1 MWTNL
6 DRYQKTLILALSLGI
21 SSSILILN
29 FQFAFSQN
37 VISYLDVNSTST
49 AQLSKFSVAAWFKT
63 STDYNSNAF
72 IVNKAGAS
80 DNMNYGIWM
89 TNAEKVG
96 AGFETSSGND
106 IFATSPLSYSDGKW
120 HYAVVTFDGTTITL
134 YLDGLPVGTRIASG
148 IPDSGGEEPIRM
160 GANSDGLSNFFVG
173 NVDEIRVWNAALTA
187 QQVADAYNGK
197 FDTKGQIE
205 YLDFSEPIVSSN
217 NTAQINGTVTNQTG
231 IQDINGTVTNQTG
244 IQDINGTVSNETSTI
259 SDLSAKNDTGIVNN
273 TLQNIPPIEIP
284 QTTNDTG
291 IANDSST
298 QNRQKAPEENNSPES
313 FDQSVSV
320 DQEGQVAITLEA
332 TDEDNDQLQFDITAD
347 PLQGRLTGF
356 DKEKGTVTYVPQNGY
371 SGNDKFSFKVVDNK
385 SSESNI
391 ADVDVNVKEVVSSNE
406 KGQNETNNAVQSIK
420 NTTGIQED
428 TKVIPAQQPNMVPKA
443 DAGDDQKVEVN
454 TEVKLDGG
462 KSSDEDGKIV
472 SYKWEQTDGPEVDI
486 KQADKQTATFDVP
499 ESAADSKL
507 VFKLTVVDDKGDS
520 ASDDVSAEVHNTQ
533 AQNTD
538 NTQAQNTDNT
548 QAQNTDNTQAQ
559 NTDNTQAQNTDNT
572 QAQNTDN
579 TQAQNT
585 DNTQAQNTDNTQAQN
600 TDNTQAQNTDNT
612 QAQNTDNTQAQNTD
626 NTQTQK
632 NTQVDSTQ
640 LNVPPKADAGDDQKV
655 EVNTEVKLDGGKSSD
670 EDGKIASYKWEQT
683 DGPEVDIKQ
692 ADKQTATFDVP
703 ESAADSKLV
712 FKLTV
717 VDDKG
722 DSASDDVTIDVSKV
736 QNVPPKADAG
746 DDQKAEVNTEVKLDG
761 GKSSD
766 EDGKIAS
773 HKWEQ
778 TDGPEVDIKQADKQT
793 ATFDV
798 PESAADSKLVF
809 KLTVVDDKGDSA
821 SDDVTIDVS
830 KVQNVPPKADAGDDQ
845 KVEVNTEVKLDGGK
859 SSDEDGKIAS
869 YKWEQTDGPEVD
881 IKQADKQTAT
891 FEVSGTP

>member
-37 VISYLDVNSTST
+37 EISYLDVNSTST

-80 DNMNYGIWM
+80 DNLNYAIWM

-96 AGFETSSGND
+96 AGFETSSGNA

-273 TLQNIPPIEIP
+273 TLQNIPPVEIP

-298 QNRQKAPEENNSPES
+298 QNQQEAPEENNSPES
-313 FDQSVSV
+313 FDQNVSV
-320 DQEGQVAITLEA
+320 DQDGQVAITLEA

-347 PLQGRLTGF
+347 PLQGSLTGF

-428 TKVIPAQQPNMVPKA
+428 TKVIPAEQPNMVPKA

-462 KSSDEDGKIV
+462 KSSDQDGKIV

-520 ASDDVSAEVHNTQ
+520 ASDEVEIEV
-533 AQNTD
+533 
-538 NTQAQNTDNT
+538 
-548 QAQNTDNTQAQ
+548 
-559 NTDNTQAQNTDNT
+559 
-572 QAQNTDN
+572 
-579 TQAQNT
+579 
-585 DNTQAQNTDNTQAQN
+585 
-600 TDNTQAQNTDNT
+600 
-612 QAQNTDNTQAQNTD
+612 
-626 NTQTQK
+626 QK
-632 NTQVDSTQ
+632 ISEENEI
-640 LNVPPKADAGDDQKV
+640 PK
-655 EVNTEVKLDGGKSSD
+655 
-670 EDGKIASYKWEQT
+670 
-683 DGPEVDIKQ
+683 
-692 ADKQTATFDVP
+692 
-703 ESAADSKLV
+703 
-712 FKLTV
+712 
-717 VDDKG
+717 
-722 DSASDDVTIDVSKV
+722 
-736 QNVPPKADAG
+736 
-746 DDQKAEVNTEVKLDG
+746 
-761 GKSSD
+761 
-766 EDGKIAS
+766 
-773 HKWEQ
+773 
-778 TDGPEVDIKQADKQT
+778 
-793 ATFDV
+793 
-798 PESAADSKLVF
+798 
-809 KLTVVDDKGDSA
+809 
-821 SDDVTIDVS
+821 
-830 KVQNVPPKADAGDDQ
+830 
-845 KVEVNTEVKLDGGK
+845 
-859 SSDEDGKIAS
+859 
-869 YKWEQTDGPEVD
+869 
-881 IKQADKQTAT
+881 
-891 FEVSGTP
+891 

>member
-37 VISYLDVNSTST
+37 EISYLDVNSTST

-96 AGFETSSGND
+96 AGFETSSGNA

-120 HYAVVTFDGTTITL
+120 HYAVVTFDGTTVTL

-148 IPDSGGEEPIRM
+148 MPDSGGEEPMRM
-160 GANSDGLSNFFVG
+160 GANSDALSNFFVG

-231 IQDINGTVTNQTG
+231 IQDITGTVTNQTG
-244 IQDINGTVSNETSTI
+244 IQDINCTVSNETSTI

-298 QNRQKAPEENNSPES
+298 QNQQKAPEENNSPES
-313 FDQSVSV
+313 FDQNVSV
-320 DQEGQVAITLEA
+320 DQDGQVAITLEA

-347 PLQGRLTGF
+347 PLQGSLTGF

-391 ADVDVNVKEVVSSNE
+391 AEVNVNVKEVVSSNE

-428 TKVIPAQQPNMVPKA
+428 TKVIPAEQPNMVPKA

-462 KSSDEDGKIV
+462 KSSDPDGKIV

-486 KQADKQTATFDVP
+486 EQADKQTATFDVP

-520 ASDDVSAEVHNTQ
+520 ASDDVSAEVH
-533 AQNTD
+533 
-538 NTQAQNTDNT
+538 
-548 QAQNTDNTQAQ
+548 
-559 NTDNTQAQNTDNT
+559 
-572 QAQNTDN
+572 
-579 TQAQNT
+579 
-585 DNTQAQNTDNTQAQN
+585 NTQAQN

-717 VDDKG
+717 VDDKD
-722 DSASDDVTIDVSKV
+722 DSASDEVEIEAQKISEE
-736 QNVPPKADAG
+736 NEVPK
-746 DDQKAEVNTEVKLDG
+746 
-761 GKSSD
+761 
-766 EDGKIAS
+766 
-773 HKWEQ
+773 
-778 TDGPEVDIKQADKQT
+778 
-793 ATFDV
+793 
-798 PESAADSKLVF
+798 
-809 KLTVVDDKGDSA
+809 
-821 SDDVTIDVS
+821 
-830 KVQNVPPKADAGDDQ
+830 
-845 KVEVNTEVKLDGGK
+845 
-859 SSDEDGKIAS
+859 
-869 YKWEQTDGPEVD
+869 
-881 IKQADKQTAT
+881 
-891 FEVSGTP
+891 

>member
-29 FQFAFSQN
+29 FQSAFSQN
-37 VISYLDVNSTST
+37 ELSYLDVNSTST

-148 IPDSGGEEPIRM
+148 TPDSGGEEPMRM

-197 FDTKGQIE
+197 FYTKGQIE

-231 IQDINGTVTNQTG
+231 FQDINGTVTNQTG
-244 IQDINGTVSNETSTI
+244 FQDINGTVTNQTGFQDINGTVSNETSTI

-298 QNRQKAPEENNSPES
+298 QNQQKAPEENNSPEA
-313 FDQSVSV
+313 FDQNVSV
-320 DQEGQVAITLEA
+320 DQDGQVAITLEA

-347 PLQGRLTGF
+347 PLQGSLTGF

-420 NTTGIQED
+420 NTTGMQED
-428 TKVIPAQQPNMVPKA
+428 TNVIPAQQPNMVPKA

-572 QAQNTDN
+572 QAQNT
-579 TQAQNT
+579 
-585 DNTQAQNTDNTQAQN
+585 
-600 TDNTQAQNTDNT
+600 
-612 QAQNTDNTQAQNTD
+612 
-626 NTQTQK
+626 
-632 NTQVDSTQ
+632 Q
-640 LNVPPKADAGDDQKV
+640 LNVPPKADAGDDLKA

-712 FKLTV
+712 LKLTV

-722 DSASDDVTIDVSKV
+722 DSASDEVEIKV
-736 QNVPPKADAG
+736 QKISEENEIPK
-746 DDQKAEVNTEVKLDG
+746 
-761 GKSSD
+761 
-766 EDGKIAS
+766 
-773 HKWEQ
+773 
-778 TDGPEVDIKQADKQT
+778 
-793 ATFDV
+793 
-798 PESAADSKLVF
+798 
-809 KLTVVDDKGDSA
+809 
-821 SDDVTIDVS
+821 
-830 KVQNVPPKADAGDDQ
+830 
-845 KVEVNTEVKLDGGK
+845 
-859 SSDEDGKIAS
+859 
-869 YKWEQTDGPEVD
+869 
-881 IKQADKQTAT
+881 
-891 FEVSGTP
+891 

>member
-1 MWTNL
+1 MWINL
-6 DRYQKTLILALSLGI
+6 DRSQKTLILALSLGI

-29 FQFAFSQN
+29 FQSAFSQN
-37 VISYLDVNSTST
+37 EISYLDVNSTST

-80 DNMNYGIWM
+80 DNLNYGIWM

-96 AGFETSSGND
+96 AGFETSSGNA

-148 IPDSGGEEPIRM
+148 MPDSGGEEPIRM
-160 GANSDGLSNFFVG
+160 GANSDALSNFFVG

-231 IQDINGTVTNQTG
+231 F
-244 IQDINGTVSNETSTI
+244 QDINGTVSNETSTI
-259 SDLSAKNDTGIVNN
+259 SDLSATNDTGIVNN
-273 TLQNIPPIEIP
+273 TLQNNPPVEIP

-298 QNRQKAPEENNSPES
+298 RNQQKAPEENNSPEA
-313 FDQSVSV
+313 FDQNVSV
-320 DQEGQVAITLEA
+320 DQDGQVAITLEA

-347 PLQGRLTGF
+347 PLQGSLTDF

-391 ADVDVNVKEVVSSNE
+391 ADVDVNVKEVVSSSN
-406 KGQNETNNAVQSIK
+406 KNVQNETNNAVQSIE

-428 TKVIPAQQPNMVPKA
+428 TNVIPTEQPNMV
-443 DAGDDQKVEVN
+443 
-454 TEVKLDGG
+454 
-462 KSSDEDGKIV
+462 
-472 SYKWEQTDGPEVDI
+472 
-486 KQADKQTATFDVP
+486 
-499 ESAADSKL
+499 
-507 VFKLTVVDDKGDS
+507 
-520 ASDDVSAEVHNTQ
+520 
-533 AQNTD
+533 
-538 NTQAQNTDNT
+538 
-548 QAQNTDNTQAQ
+548 
-559 NTDNTQAQNTDNT
+559 
-572 QAQNTDN
+572 
-579 TQAQNT
+579 
-585 DNTQAQNTDNTQAQN
+585 
-600 TDNTQAQNTDNT
+600 
-612 QAQNTDNTQAQNTD
+612 
-626 NTQTQK
+626 
-632 NTQVDSTQ
+632 
-640 LNVPPKADAGDDQKV
+640 PKADAGDDQKV

-717 VDDKG
+717 VDDKD
-722 DSASDDVTIDVSKV
+722 DSASDEVEIEAQKISEE
-736 QNVPPKADAG
+736 NEVPK
-746 DDQKAEVNTEVKLDG
+746 
-761 GKSSD
+761 
-766 EDGKIAS
+766 
-773 HKWEQ
+773 
-778 TDGPEVDIKQADKQT
+778 
-793 ATFDV
+793 
-798 PESAADSKLVF
+798 
-809 KLTVVDDKGDSA
+809 
-821 SDDVTIDVS
+821 
-830 KVQNVPPKADAGDDQ
+830 
-845 KVEVNTEVKLDGGK
+845 
-859 SSDEDGKIAS
+859 
-869 YKWEQTDGPEVD
+869 
-881 IKQADKQTAT
+881 
-891 FEVSGTP
+891 

>member
-37 VISYLDVNSTST
+37 EISYLDVNSTST

-80 DNMNYGIWM
+80 DNLNYAIWM

-96 AGFETSSGND
+96 AGFETSSGNA

-298 QNRQKAPEENNSPES
+298 QNQQKIPEENNSPES

-320 DQEGQVAITLEA
+320 DQDGQVAITLEA

-347 PLQGRLTGF
+347 PLQGSLTGF

-428 TKVIPAQQPNMVPKA
+428 TKVIPAEQPNMVPKA

-538 NTQAQNTDNT
+538 NTQAQ
-548 QAQNTDNTQAQ
+548 
-559 NTDNTQAQNTDNT
+559 
-572 QAQNTDN
+572 
-579 TQAQNT
+579 
-585 DNTQAQNTDNTQAQN
+585 
-600 TDNTQAQNTDNT
+600 
-612 QAQNTDNTQAQNTD
+612 
-626 NTQTQK
+626 K
-632 NTQVDSTQ
+632 NTQVESTP
-640 LNVPPKADAGDDQKV
+640 LNVPPKADAGDDLKA

-722 DSASDDVTIDVSKV
+722 DSASDEVEIEV
-736 QNVPPKADAG
+736 QKISEENEIPK
-746 DDQKAEVNTEVKLDG
+746 
-761 GKSSD
+761 
-766 EDGKIAS
+766 
-773 HKWEQ
+773 
-778 TDGPEVDIKQADKQT
+778 
-793 ATFDV
+793 
-798 PESAADSKLVF
+798 
-809 KLTVVDDKGDSA
+809 
-821 SDDVTIDVS
+821 
-830 KVQNVPPKADAGDDQ
+830 
-845 KVEVNTEVKLDGGK
+845 
-859 SSDEDGKIAS
+859 
-869 YKWEQTDGPEVD
+869 
-881 IKQADKQTAT
+881 
-891 FEVSGTP
+891 

>member
-29 FQFAFSQN
+29 FQSAFSQN
-37 VISYLDVNSTST
+37 EISYLDVNSTST

-80 DNMNYGIWM
+80 DNLNYAIWM

-96 AGFETSSGND
+96 AGFETSSGNA

-187 QQVADAYNGK
+187 QQVAEAYNGQ

-231 IQDINGTVTNQTG
+231 FQDINGTVTNQTG
-244 IQDINGTVSNETSTI
+244 FQDINGTVTNQTGFQDINGTVTNQTGFQDINGTVTNQTGFQDINGTVTNQTGFQDINGTVTNQTGFQDINGTVSNETSTS

-273 TLQNIPPIEIP
+273 TLQNIPPVEIP

-291 IANDSST
+291 IANDAST
-298 QNRQKAPEENNSPES
+298 QNQQEAPEENNSPES
-313 FDQSVSV
+313 FDQNVSV
-320 DQEGQVAITLEA
+320 DQDGQVAITLEA

-347 PLQGRLTGF
+347 PLQGSLTGF

-391 ADVDVNVKEVVSSNE
+391 ADVDVNVKEAVLSNE

-428 TKVIPAQQPNMVPKA
+428 TNVIPAEQPNMVPKA
-443 DAGDDQKVEVN
+443 DAGDDQKAEVN

-507 VFKLTVVDDKGDS
+507 VFKRTVVDDKGDS

-572 QAQNTDN
+572 QAQ
-579 TQAQNT
+579 
-585 DNTQAQNTDNTQAQN
+585 
-600 TDNTQAQNTDNT
+600 
-612 QAQNTDNTQAQNTD
+612 
-626 NTQTQK
+626 K
-632 NTQVDSTQ
+632 NTQVESTPM
-640 LNVPPKADAGDDQKV
+640 NVPPKADAGDDQKV
-655 EVNTEVKLDGGKSSD
+655 
-670 EDGKIASYKWEQT
+670 
-683 DGPEVDIKQ
+683 
-692 ADKQTATFDVP
+692 
-703 ESAADSKLV
+703 
-712 FKLTV
+712 
-717 VDDKG
+717 
-722 DSASDDVTIDVSKV
+722 
-736 QNVPPKADAG
+736 
-746 DDQKAEVNTEVKLDG
+746 EVNTEVKLDG

-778 TDGPEVDIKQADKQT
+778 TDGPEVDIKQTDKQT

-809 KLTVVDDKGDSA
+809 KLTVVDDKDDSA
-821 SDDVTIDVS
+821 SGEVEIE
-830 KVQNVPPKADAGDDQ
+830 VQKISEENEIPK
-845 KVEVNTEVKLDGGK
+845 
-859 SSDEDGKIAS
+859 
-869 YKWEQTDGPEVD
+869 
-881 IKQADKQTAT
+881 
-891 FEVSGTP
+891 

>member
-1 MWTNL
+1 MWINL
-6 DRYQKTLILALSLGI
+6 DRNQKTLILALSLGI

-29 FQFAFSQN
+29 FQSAFSQN
-37 VISYLDVNSTST
+37 ELSYLDVNSTST

-80 DNMNYGIWM
+80 DNLNYAIWM

-120 HYAVVTFDGTTITL
+120 HYAVVTFDGTTVTL

-148 IPDSGGEEPIRM
+148 IPDSGGEEPMRM
-160 GANSDGLSNFFVG
+160 GAHSDALSNFFVG
-173 NVDEIRVWNAALTA
+173 NLDEIRVWNAALTA

-298 QNRQKAPEENNSPES
+298 QNQQKIPEENNPPES

-320 DQEGQVAITLEA
+320 DQDGQVTITLEA

-347 PLQGRLTGF
+347 PLQGSLTGF

-391 ADVDVNVKEVVSSNE
+391 AHVDVNVKEVVSSSN
-406 KGQNETNNAVQSIK
+406 KNGQNETNNAVQSIK

-428 TKVIPAQQPNMVPKA
+428 TKVIPAEQPNMVPKA

-462 KSSDEDGKIV
+462 KSSDQDGKIV

-507 VFKLTVVDDKGDS
+507 VFKLTVVDDKDDS
-520 ASDDVSAEVHNTQ
+520 ASDEVEIEV
-533 AQNTD
+533 
-538 NTQAQNTDNT
+538 
-548 QAQNTDNTQAQ
+548 
-559 NTDNTQAQNTDNT
+559 
-572 QAQNTDN
+572 
-579 TQAQNT
+579 
-585 DNTQAQNTDNTQAQN
+585 
-600 TDNTQAQNTDNT
+600 
-612 QAQNTDNTQAQNTD
+612 
-626 NTQTQK
+626 QK
-632 NTQVDSTQ
+632 ISEENEI
-640 LNVPPKADAGDDQKV
+640 PK
-655 EVNTEVKLDGGKSSD
+655 
-670 EDGKIASYKWEQT
+670 
-683 DGPEVDIKQ
+683 
-692 ADKQTATFDVP
+692 
-703 ESAADSKLV
+703 
-712 FKLTV
+712 
-717 VDDKG
+717 
-722 DSASDDVTIDVSKV
+722 
-736 QNVPPKADAG
+736 
-746 DDQKAEVNTEVKLDG
+746 
-761 GKSSD
+761 
-766 EDGKIAS
+766 
-773 HKWEQ
+773 
-778 TDGPEVDIKQADKQT
+778 
-793 ATFDV
+793 
-798 PESAADSKLVF
+798 
-809 KLTVVDDKGDSA
+809 
-821 SDDVTIDVS
+821 
-830 KVQNVPPKADAGDDQ
+830 
-845 KVEVNTEVKLDGGK
+845 
-859 SSDEDGKIAS
+859 
-869 YKWEQTDGPEVD
+869 
-881 IKQADKQTAT
+881 
-891 FEVSGTP
+891 

>member
-6 DRYQKTLILALSLGI
+6 DRYQKTLILALSLSI

-29 FQFAFSQN
+29 FQSAFSQN
-37 VISYLDVNSTST
+37 ELSYLDVNSTST

-80 DNMNYGIWM
+80 DNLNYGIWM

-96 AGFETSSGND
+96 AGFETSSGNAN
-106 IFATSPLSYSDGKW
+106 FATSPLSYSDGKW

-231 IQDINGTVTNQTG
+231 FQDINGTVTNQTG

-298 QNRQKAPEENNSPES
+298 QNQQKIPEENNSPES

-320 DQEGQVAITLEA
+320 DQDGQVTITLEA

-347 PLQGRLTGF
+347 PLQGSLTGF

-371 SGNDKFSFKVVDNK
+371 SGNDKFSYKVVDNNG
-385 SSESNI
+385 SESNV
-391 ADVDVNVKEVVSSNE
+391 ADVDVNVKEVVSSIEN
-406 KGQNETNNAVQSIK
+406 GQNETNNAVQRIK

-428 TKVIPAQQPNMVPKA
+428 TNDIPAEQPNMV
-443 DAGDDQKVEVN
+443 
-454 TEVKLDGG
+454 
-462 KSSDEDGKIV
+462 
-472 SYKWEQTDGPEVDI
+472 
-486 KQADKQTATFDVP
+486 
-499 ESAADSKL
+499 
-507 VFKLTVVDDKGDS
+507 
-520 ASDDVSAEVHNTQ
+520 
-533 AQNTD
+533 
-538 NTQAQNTDNT
+538 
-548 QAQNTDNTQAQ
+548 
-559 NTDNTQAQNTDNT
+559 
-572 QAQNTDN
+572 
-579 TQAQNT
+579 
-585 DNTQAQNTDNTQAQN
+585 
-600 TDNTQAQNTDNT
+600 
-612 QAQNTDNTQAQNTD
+612 
-626 NTQTQK
+626 
-632 NTQVDSTQ
+632 
-640 LNVPPKADAGDDQKV
+640 
-655 EVNTEVKLDGGKSSD
+655 
-670 EDGKIASYKWEQT
+670 
-683 DGPEVDIKQ
+683 
-692 ADKQTATFDVP
+692 
-703 ESAADSKLV
+703 
-712 FKLTV
+712 
-717 VDDKG
+717 
-722 DSASDDVTIDVSKV
+722 
-736 QNVPPKADAG
+736 PKADAG

-766 EDGKIAS
+766 EDGKITS
-773 HKWEQ
+773 YKWEQ
-778 TDGPEVDIKQADKQT
+778 TDGPEVDIKKADKQT

-798 PESAADSKLVF
+798 PQSAADSKLVF
-809 KLTVVDDKGDSA
+809 KLTVVDDKDDSA
-821 SDDVTIDVS
+821 SDDVEIE
-830 KVQNVPPKADAGDDQ
+830 VQKIS
-845 KVEVNTEVKLDGGK
+845 EVQVLLF
-859 SSDEDGKIAS
+859 A
-869 YKWEQTDGPEVD
+869 
-881 IKQADKQTAT
+881 
-891 FEVSGTP
+891 

>member
-37 VISYLDVNSTST
+37 EISYLDVNSTST

-80 DNMNYGIWM
+80 DNLNYAIWM

-96 AGFETSSGND
+96 AGFETSSGNA

-148 IPDSGGEEPIRM
+148 MPDSGGEEPIRM
-160 GANSDGLSNFFVG
+160 GANSDALSNFFVG
-173 NVDEIRVWNAALTA
+173 NVDEIRVWNAVLTA

-244 IQDINGTVSNETSTI
+244 IQDINGTLSNETSTI

-273 TLQNIPPIEIP
+273 TLQNIPPVEIP

-313 FDQSVSV
+313 FDQNVSV
-320 DQEGQVAITLEA
+320 DQDGQVAITLEA

-347 PLQGRLTGF
+347 PLQGSLTGF

-428 TKVIPAQQPNMVPKA
+428 TKVIPAEQPNMVPKA
-443 DAGDDQKVEVN
+443 DAGDDLKAEVN

-462 KSSDEDGKIV
+462 KSSDEDGKIA

-507 VFKLTVVDDKGDS
+507 VFKLTVVDDKDDS
-520 ASDDVSAEVHNTQ
+520 GSDDATIDVSKVQ
-533 AQNTD
+533 
-538 NTQAQNTDNT
+538 
-548 QAQNTDNTQAQ
+548 
-559 NTDNTQAQNTDNT
+559 
-572 QAQNTDN
+572 
-579 TQAQNT
+579 
-585 DNTQAQNTDNTQAQN
+585 
-600 TDNTQAQNTDNT
+600 
-612 QAQNTDNTQAQNTD
+612 
-626 NTQTQK
+626 
-632 NTQVDSTQ
+632 
-640 LNVPPKADAGDDQKV
+640 NVPPKADAGDDQKA

-830 KVQNVPPKADAGDDQ
+830 KVQNVPPKADAGD
-845 KVEVNTEVKLDGGK
+845 
-859 SSDEDGKIAS
+859 
-869 YKWEQTDGPEVD
+869 
-881 IKQADKQTAT
+881 
-891 FEVSGTP
+891 

>member
-37 VISYLDVNSTST
+37 EISYLDVNSTST

-80 DNMNYGIWM
+80 DNLNYAIWM

-96 AGFETSSGND
+96 AGFETSSGNA

-298 QNRQKAPEENNSPES
+298 QNQQKIPEENNSPES

-320 DQEGQVAITLEA
+320 DQDGQVAITLEA

-347 PLQGRLTGF
+347 PLQGSLTGF

-428 TKVIPAQQPNMVPKA
+428 TKVIPAEQPNMVPKA

-462 KSSDEDGKIV
+462 KSSDQDGKIV

-548 QAQNTDNTQAQ
+548 QT
-559 NTDNTQAQNTDNT
+559 
-572 QAQNTDN
+572 
-579 TQAQNT
+579 
-585 DNTQAQNTDNTQAQN
+585 
-600 TDNTQAQNTDNT
+600 
-612 QAQNTDNTQAQNTD
+612 QNTD

-640 LNVPPKADAGDDQKV
+640 LNVPPKADAGDDQKA
-655 EVNTEVKLDGGKSSD
+655 EVNTEVKLDGGKSRD

-722 DSASDDVTIDVSKV
+722 DSASDEVEIEV
-736 QNVPPKADAG
+736 QKISEENEIPK
-746 DDQKAEVNTEVKLDG
+746 
-761 GKSSD
+761 
-766 EDGKIAS
+766 
-773 HKWEQ
+773 
-778 TDGPEVDIKQADKQT
+778 
-793 ATFDV
+793 
-798 PESAADSKLVF
+798 
-809 KLTVVDDKGDSA
+809 
-821 SDDVTIDVS
+821 
-830 KVQNVPPKADAGDDQ
+830 
-845 KVEVNTEVKLDGGK
+845 
-859 SSDEDGKIAS
+859 
-869 YKWEQTDGPEVD
+869 
-881 IKQADKQTAT
+881 
-891 FEVSGTP
+891 

>member
-37 VISYLDVNSTST
+37 EISYLDVNSTST

-80 DNMNYGIWM
+80 DNLNYAIWM

-96 AGFETSSGND
+96 AGFETSSGNA

-231 IQDINGTVTNQTG
+231 FQDINGTVTNQTG

-298 QNRQKAPEENNSPES
+298 QNRQKAPEENNSPEA
-313 FDQSVSV
+313 FDQSISV
-320 DQEGQVAITLEA
+320 DQDGQVAITLEA

-347 PLQGRLTGF
+347 PLQGSLTGF

-428 TKVIPAQQPNMVPKA
+428 TKVIPAEQPNMVPKA

-462 KSSDEDGKIV
+462 KSSDQDGKIV

-520 ASDDVSAEVHNTQ
+520 ASDEVEIEV
-533 AQNTD
+533 
-538 NTQAQNTDNT
+538 
-548 QAQNTDNTQAQ
+548 
-559 NTDNTQAQNTDNT
+559 
-572 QAQNTDN
+572 
-579 TQAQNT
+579 
-585 DNTQAQNTDNTQAQN
+585 
-600 TDNTQAQNTDNT
+600 
-612 QAQNTDNTQAQNTD
+612 
-626 NTQTQK
+626 QK
-632 NTQVDSTQ
+632 ISEENEI
-640 LNVPPKADAGDDQKV
+640 PK
-655 EVNTEVKLDGGKSSD
+655 
-670 EDGKIASYKWEQT
+670 
-683 DGPEVDIKQ
+683 
-692 ADKQTATFDVP
+692 
-703 ESAADSKLV
+703 
-712 FKLTV
+712 
-717 VDDKG
+717 
-722 DSASDDVTIDVSKV
+722 
-736 QNVPPKADAG
+736 
-746 DDQKAEVNTEVKLDG
+746 
-761 GKSSD
+761 
-766 EDGKIAS
+766 
-773 HKWEQ
+773 
-778 TDGPEVDIKQADKQT
+778 
-793 ATFDV
+793 
-798 PESAADSKLVF
+798 
-809 KLTVVDDKGDSA
+809 
-821 SDDVTIDVS
+821 
-830 KVQNVPPKADAGDDQ
+830 
-845 KVEVNTEVKLDGGK
+845 
-859 SSDEDGKIAS
+859 
-869 YKWEQTDGPEVD
+869 
-881 IKQADKQTAT
+881 
-891 FEVSGTP
+891 

>member
-37 VISYLDVNSTST
+37 EISYLDVNSTST

-80 DNMNYGIWM
+80 DNLNYAIWM

-96 AGFETSSGND
+96 AGFETSSGNA

-231 IQDINGTVTNQTG
+231 FQDINGTVTNQTG
-244 IQDINGTVSNETSTI
+244 FQDINGTVTNQTGFQDINGTVTNQTGFQDINGTVSNETSTS

-273 TLQNIPPIEIP
+273 TLQNIPPVEIP
-284 QTTNDTG
+284 QSTNDTG

-298 QNRQKAPEENNSPES
+298 QNQQEAPEENNSPES
-313 FDQSVSV
+313 FDQNVSV
-320 DQEGQVAITLEA
+320 DQDGQVAITLEA

-347 PLQGRLTGF
+347 PLQGSLTGF

-420 NTTGIQED
+420 NTTGMQED
-428 TKVIPAQQPNMVPKA
+428 TNVIPAQQPNMVPKA

-572 QAQNTDN
+572 QAQ
-579 TQAQNT
+579 
-585 DNTQAQNTDNTQAQN
+585 
-600 TDNTQAQNTDNT
+600 
-612 QAQNTDNTQAQNTD
+612 
-626 NTQTQK
+626 K

-640 LNVPPKADAGDDQKV
+640 LNVPPKADAGDDQKA
-655 EVNTEVKLDGGKSSD
+655 EVNTEVKLDGGKSRD

-717 VDDKG
+717 VDDKD
-722 DSASDDVTIDVSKV
+722 DSASDEIEIEV
-736 QNVPPKADAG
+736 QKISEENEIPK
-746 DDQKAEVNTEVKLDG
+746 
-761 GKSSD
+761 
-766 EDGKIAS
+766 
-773 HKWEQ
+773 
-778 TDGPEVDIKQADKQT
+778 
-793 ATFDV
+793 
-798 PESAADSKLVF
+798 
-809 KLTVVDDKGDSA
+809 
-821 SDDVTIDVS
+821 
-830 KVQNVPPKADAGDDQ
+830 
-845 KVEVNTEVKLDGGK
+845 
-859 SSDEDGKIAS
+859 
-869 YKWEQTDGPEVD
+869 
-881 IKQADKQTAT
+881 
-891 FEVSGTP
+891 

>member
-1 MWTNL
+1 MWTNF
-6 DRYQKTLILALSLGI
+6 DSYQKTLILALSLSI

-29 FQFAFSQN
+29 FQSAFSQN
-37 VISYLDVNSTST
+37 EISYLDVNSTST

-80 DNMNYGIWM
+80 DNLNYGIWM

-96 AGFETSSGND
+96 AGFETSSGNA

-148 IPDSGGEEPIRM
+148 IPDSGGEEPMRM
-160 GANSDGLSNFFVG
+160 GANSDALSNFFVG

-231 IQDINGTVTNQTG
+231 FQDINGTYVTNQTGFQDINGTVTNQTG
-244 IQDINGTVSNETSTI
+244 FQDINGTVTNQTGFQDINGTVSNETSTI

-273 TLQNIPPIEIP
+273 TLQNIPPVEIP

-298 QNRQKAPEENNSPES
+298 QNQQKTPEENNSPEA

-320 DQEGQVAITLEA
+320 DQDGQVAITLEA

-347 PLQGRLTGF
+347 PLQGSLTGF

-385 SSESNI
+385 GSESNV

-406 KGQNETNNAVQSIK
+406 NGQNETNNAVESIK

-428 TKVIPAQQPNMVPKA
+428 TNVIPAEQPNMVPKA

-472 SYKWEQTDGPEVDI
+472 SYKWEQTDGPKVDI
-486 KQADKQTATFDVP
+486 KQADKQTATF
-499 ESAADSKL
+499 
-507 VFKLTVVDDKGDS
+507 
-520 ASDDVSAEVHNTQ
+520 
-533 AQNTD
+533 
-538 NTQAQNTDNT
+538 
-548 QAQNTDNTQAQ
+548 
-559 NTDNTQAQNTDNT
+559 
-572 QAQNTDN
+572 
-579 TQAQNT
+579 
-585 DNTQAQNTDNTQAQN
+585 
-600 TDNTQAQNTDNT
+600 
-612 QAQNTDNTQAQNTD
+612 
-626 NTQTQK
+626 
-632 NTQVDSTQ
+632 
-640 LNVPPKADAGDDQKV
+640 
-655 EVNTEVKLDGGKSSD
+655 KSSD

-692 ADKQTATFDVP
+692 ADEQTASFDVP

-717 VDDKG
+717 VDDK
-722 DSASDDVTIDVSKV
+722 D
-736 QNVPPKADAG
+736 
-746 DDQKAEVNTEVKLDG
+746 
-761 GKSSD
+761 
-766 EDGKIAS
+766 
-773 HKWEQ
+773 
-778 TDGPEVDIKQADKQT
+778 
-793 ATFDV
+793 
-798 PESAADSKLVF
+798 
-809 KLTVVDDKGDSA
+809 DSA

-859 SSDEDGKIAS
+859 SSDEDGKIVS
-869 YKWEQTDGPEVD
+869 YKWEQTDGPKVD
-881 IKQADKQTAT
+881 IKQADEQTASFDVPESAADSKLVFKLT
-891 FEVSGTP
+891 VVDDKDDSASDEVEIEVQKISEEKSN

>member
-1 MWTNL
+1 
-6 DRYQKTLILALSLGI
+6 
-21 SSSILILN
+21 
-29 FQFAFSQN
+29 
-37 VISYLDVNSTST
+37 
-49 AQLSKFSVAAWFKT
+49 
-63 STDYNSNAF
+63 
-72 IVNKAGAS
+72 
-80 DNMNYGIWM
+80 M

-96 AGFETSSGND
+96 AGFETSSGNAN
-106 IFATSPLSYSDGKW
+106 FATSPLSYSDGKW

-148 IPDSGGEEPIRM
+148 IPDSGGEEPMRM
-160 GANSDGLSNFFVG
+160 GVNSDGLSNFFVG
-173 NVDEIRVWNAALTA
+173 DVDEIRVWNAALTA

-231 IQDINGTVTNQTG
+231 FQDINGTVTNQTG
-244 IQDINGTVSNETSTI
+244 FQDINGTVTNQTGFQDINGTVTNQTGFQDINGTVSNETSTI

-273 TLQNIPPIEIP
+273 TLQNIPPVEIP

-298 QNRQKAPEENNSPES
+298 QNQQKTPEENNSPEA
-313 FDQSVSV
+313 FDQSISV
-320 DQEGQVAITLEA
+320 DQDGQVAITLEA

-347 PLQGRLTGF
+347 PLQGSLTGF

-371 SGNDKFSFKVVDNK
+371 SGNDKFSYKVVDNK
-385 SSESNI
+385 GSESNV

-406 KGQNETNNAVQSIK
+406 NGQNETNNAVQRIK

-428 TKVIPAQQPNMVPKA
+428 TNDIPAEQPNMVPKA

-472 SYKWEQTDGPEVDI
+472 SYKWEQTDGPKVDI
-486 KQADKQTATFDVP
+486 KQADKQIATFDVP

-548 QAQNTDNTQAQ
+548 QTQNTDNTQAQ
-559 NTDNTQAQNTDNT
+559 NTDNTQAQ
-572 QAQNTDN
+572 
-579 TQAQNT
+579 
-585 DNTQAQNTDNTQAQN
+585 
-600 TDNTQAQNTDNT
+600 
-612 QAQNTDNTQAQNTD
+612 
-626 NTQTQK
+626 K
-632 NTQVDSTQ
+632 NTQVESTP
-640 LNVPPKADAGDDQKV
+640 LNVPPKVDAGDDQKA
-655 EVNTEVKLDGGKSSD
+655 EVNTKVKLDGGKSSD

-683 DGPEVDIKQ
+683 DGPKVDIKQ

-722 DSASDDVTIDVSKV
+722 DSASDDVTIDVSKDK
-736 QNVPPKADAG
+736 NVPPKADAG

-773 HKWEQ
+773 YKWEQ
-778 TDGPEVDIKQADKQT
+778 TDGPKVDIKQADKQT

-809 KLTVVDDKGDSA
+809 KLTVVDDRDDSA
-821 SDDVTIDVS
+821 SDEVEIEIQKIS
-830 KVQNVPPKADAGDDQ
+830 EENEVPK
-845 KVEVNTEVKLDGGK
+845 
-859 SSDEDGKIAS
+859 
-869 YKWEQTDGPEVD
+869 
-881 IKQADKQTAT
+881 
-891 FEVSGTP
+891 